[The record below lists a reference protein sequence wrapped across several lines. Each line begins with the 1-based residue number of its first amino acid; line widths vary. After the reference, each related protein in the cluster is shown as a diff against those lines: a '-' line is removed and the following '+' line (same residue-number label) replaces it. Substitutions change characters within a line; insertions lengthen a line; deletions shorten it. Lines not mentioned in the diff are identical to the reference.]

1 MIETNRCFLLKLQAD
16 DYEDVKLLY
25 VNGEVRK
32 YLGGPQE
39 EESIKASF
47 KEVNKTTA
55 DSLNLI
61 AREKKTNNFIGLVS
75 LDAHHDGIS
84 TEVSYQLLP
93 TWWGNGY
100 ASEIVKEL
108 INYGFNNLNLTE
120 VIAETQIAN
129 KASCGLLQK
138 LGMSLRNTVERFG
151 EKQAIY
157 GIEK

>member
-1 MIETNRCFLLKLQAD
+1 MKLQED
-16 DYEDVKLLY
+16 DYEDVKSLY
-25 VNGEVRK
+25 VNAEVRK
-32 YLGGPQE
+32 YLGGTVE
-39 EESIKASF
+39 EELIKASF
-47 KEVNKTTA
+47 KEINKTTA

-61 AREKKTNNFIGLVS
+61 AREKNTNNFIGLVS

-93 TWWGNGY
+93 TWWGKGY

-120 VIAETQIAN
+120 IIAETQTAN
-129 KASCGLLQK
+129 KASCRLLQK
-138 LGMSLRNTVERFG
+138 LGMSFKNTLERFG